1 MRAREFLPGQE
12 SKARFVEMFSKFL
25 PLAMRYLKLKRLPKM
40 VFQSSIHDE
49 QQPTFG
55 SYVNDENTLY
65 VGISNRHPVDIL
77 RTVAHELQHYKQ
89 DTDHKLH
96 ANSGMTGSP
105 EENEAH
111 AMAGIVMRHFNK
123 LYPEYLGDKPV
134 VSESWSQKYKRS
146 INCNNPKGFSQRAH
160 CQGRKKKNESTGD
173 KPTDPGPKEFVSNKF
188 YVKFTDEAMLIF
200 DSGELVY
207 KKPGDFSVP
216 TRQHAS
222 TAKGITTSLWQEK
235 HGQRPR
241 FITPFTVLKPT
252 DIHKVADEKRIPWD
266 NDRKFLNLSKKLTG
280 KSHLDKMSPEE
291 LRVMFDYLS
300 KIKIKEDVAQGL
312 RNLVIFDI
320 DDTLMHTTAQIKVVN
335 DQGKVLKSLTN
346 QEFNNYKLQPGE
358 QFDFGEFRDA
368 EKFNRESEPI
378 WPIMNKLKDVLDN
391 SPNAEPIMLT
401 ARSDFDNKEKFLDT
415 FRQYGIDM
423 SRVHVHRAGNLPG
436 DEIPAEKKAVYVRK
450 YLNTGKYKGVWLYDD
465 SRSNLSVFKDLKN
478 EYPDVN
484 FHAIYVGPK
493 GVTNPVENF
502 HDGRNPQDKGDSKR
516 YGVPTKASV
525 STLRKVAKQGG
536 RKGQLAH
543 WMANMK
549 AGRAKK
555 HH

>member
-1 MRAREFLPGQE
+1 MRAREFLPGKE
-12 SKARFVEMFSKFL
+12 SKERFVEMFSKFL
-25 PLAMRYLKLKRLPKM
+25 PLAMRYLKIKRLPKM

-55 SYVNDENTLY
+55 RYVNDEQTLY

-96 ANSGMTGSP
+96 ADSGMTGSP

-111 AMAGIVMRHFNK
+111 AMAGVVMRHFNK
-123 LYPEYLGDKPV
+123 LYPEYLADKPV
-134 VSESWSQKYKRS
+134 VSESWSKKYKKS
-146 INCNNPKGFSQRAH
+146 INCSNPKGFSQRAH
-160 CQGRKKKNESTGD
+160 CAGRRKRQAGGKTKSSSINE
-173 KPTDPGPKEFVSNKF
+173 FQ
-188 YVKFTDEAMLIF
+188 EA
-200 DSGELVY
+200 
-207 KKPGDFSVP
+207 
-216 TRQHAS
+216 
-222 TAKGITTSLWQEK
+222 
-235 HGQRPR
+235 
-241 FITPFTVLKPT
+241 
-252 DIHKVADEKRIPWD
+252 
-266 NDRKFLNLSKKLTG
+266 RK
-280 KSHLDKMSPEE
+280 
-291 LRVMFDYLS
+291 
-300 KIKIKEDVAQGL
+300 
-312 RNLVIFDI
+312 NLVIFDI
-320 DDTLMHTTAQIKVVN
+320 DDTLMHTTAQIKVVD
-335 DQGKVLKSLTN
+335 DQGQVLRSLTN

-358 QFDFGEFRDA
+358 HFDFGEFRDA

-436 DEIPAEKKAVYVRK
+436 DEIPAEKKAVYVRR

-465 SRSNLSVFKDLKN
+465 SRSNLSVFKELKN

-516 YGVPTKASV
+516 LGVPTKSSV
-525 STLRKVAKQGG
+525 SSLRKYAKSHSG
-536 RKGQLAH
+536 RKAQLAH

-549 AGRAKK
+549 AGKAKK